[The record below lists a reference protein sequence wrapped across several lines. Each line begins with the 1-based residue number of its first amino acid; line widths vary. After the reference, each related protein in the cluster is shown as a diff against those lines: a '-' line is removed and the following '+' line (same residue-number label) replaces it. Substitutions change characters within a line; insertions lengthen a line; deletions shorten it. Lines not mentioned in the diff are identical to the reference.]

1 MKRGKFANNELYKPP
16 TVEELNTLRET
27 EVLFNSNLFR
37 LQTEELIRAVFVK
50 QKRKRAVESWIE
62 KFQKLTERL
71 PEYGD
76 NKLSDFN
83 LCLDKTEAPQKL
95 KGILKH
101 IGKRIPSLNLKCD
114 LNAWVKLLRP
124 QSCQIVGLYN
134 VNALI
139 GPCFELTLN
148 VIMPK
153 GCFQDKDYLNARYLV
168 KRSLYL
174 SYIATYL
181 QKENICRKIQY
192 SYLNGNYLVP
202 VICVEP
208 ENITNAKITICV
220 TPEQDTFKAA
230 RFGPDKNNVRSK
242 YFSACAGY
250 SLHTENALPTLFYN
264 SVVLND
270 LTLIANEEF
279 NSANVKGLK
288 GVSEGLI
295 LLIVWLRQRQL
306 NKGFGAFT
314 EELLYSV
321 VSHLVASGKVNKHMS
336 SYQVIRNVW
345 NYFEQSQWDQETK
358 QLQFLDCTGHYN
370 LAANLDVN
378 IYRRVKHEAQLA
390 LLYLNEGKFTSFQT
404 LFMSKLDFYL
414 QFDVLIKY
422 VLYSQNK

>member
-1 MKRGKFANNELYKPP
+1 MKRGKIANNELYKPP

-62 KFQKLTERL
+62 KFQKLIEKL
-71 PEYGD
+71 PEHCD
-76 NKLSDFN
+76 NKLCDFN
-83 LCLDKTEAPQKL
+83 LCLETTEKPQKL
-95 KGILKH
+95 RGILKK
-101 IGKRIPSLNLKCD
+101 IRMNNPLNLKCD
-114 LNAWVKLLRP
+114 LNAGVKLLRP
-124 QSCQIVGLYN
+124 QSHQIVGVYN
-134 VNALI
+134 ANALI
-139 GPCFELTLN
+139 GPFLELTLN

-153 GCFQDKDYLNARYLV
+153 ECFQDKDYLNSRYLV

-192 SYLNGNYLVP
+192 SHLNGNYLIP

-220 TPEQDTFKAA
+220 TPNHDTFKPA
-230 RFGPDKNNVRSK
+230 RFSSDKNNVRSK
-242 YFSACAGY
+242 YFSACVEY
-250 SLHTENALPTLFYN
+250 SIDSDNTLPTLFYN
-264 SVVLND
+264 SIILND
-270 LTLIANEEF
+270 LTLMANEEY
-279 NSANVKGLK
+279 NSTNFKGLK
-288 GVSEGLI
+288 GASEGLI

-306 NKGFGAFT
+306 SKGFGAFT

-321 VSHLVASGKVNKHMS
+321 VSHLIASGKVNKHMS

-345 NYFEQSQWDQETK
+345 NYFEQCQWDQERT
-358 QLQFLDCTGHYN
+358 LPHFLDCTGHYN

-404 LFMSKLDFYL
+404 LFMTKMDFYL
-414 QFDVLIKY
+414 QFDVLIK
-422 VLYSQNK
+422 